1 MSATLILTLISAIS
15 GSLPGYSVRT
25 ALFPPGALNL
35 INASVA
41 AGVALFNALKG
52 GGSVTSEVQSALKA
66 LQAEYTAVQQNTS
79 ADPAIVGAITEI
91 RTQWMTLSVASRT
104 RLPWIRRRFLYRQ
117 RCLKMSLRGL
127 PPGSPLHMVLDTQ
140 RQPAPFSLPVKP

>member
-15 GSLPGYSVRT
+15 GSLTGLLSSDGVIS
-25 ALFPPGALNL
+25 AGLSNL

-66 LQAEYTAVQQNTS
+66 LQAEYTAVQQDTS

-91 RTQWMTLSVASRT
+91 SNLVDDAISGFTNAATVDPST
-104 RLPWIRRRFLYRQ
+104 
-117 RCLKMSLRGL
+117 
-127 PPGSPLHMVLDTQ
+127 
-140 RQPAPFSLPVKP
+140 LPVPPAVS